1 MRIVS
6 VAASVLA
13 GLLLSVSAARAD
25 FYTTGG
31 HKVKLFFTA
40 SVNPDCSSAGD
51 STIRVTKSPEHGRV
65 NVTRVREFG
74 FFRESNP
81 RSACNRRR
89 VAGVA
94 IYYTA
99 QRGYTGYDTV
109 GFEVYY
115 PSGSRRSATANIQVR

>member
-1 MRIVS
+1 MRRVMM
-6 VAASVLA
+6 AASLLA
-13 GLLLSVSAARAD
+13 GLAMSMSAAKAD

-40 SVNPDCSSAGD
+40 SVNPDCTNAGT
-51 STIRVTKSPEHGRV
+51 STVRITKAPEHGRV
-65 NVTRVREFG
+65 SVTQTREFG

-89 VAGVA
+89 VSGVG

-99 QRGYTGYDTV
+99 QRGYSGYDTV
-109 GFEVYY
+109 AFEVYY
-115 PSGSRRSATANIQVR
+115 HNGSRRSATANIQVR